1 MNNIIRPNF
10 ILRRIKNFSDRLD
23 AMIKLKD
30 AKAITA
36 KHLDDYI
43 FENVDDLINP
53 IAKEYK
59 EWFH

>member
-59 EWFH
+59 E